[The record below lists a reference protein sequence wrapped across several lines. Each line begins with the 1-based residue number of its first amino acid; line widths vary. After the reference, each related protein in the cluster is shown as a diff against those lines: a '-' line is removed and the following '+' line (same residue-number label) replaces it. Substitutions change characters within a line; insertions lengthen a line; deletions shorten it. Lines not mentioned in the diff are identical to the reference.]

1 MHSPETYICT
11 RVMKYKP
18 QTLKNTFKK
27 SNESEVVMLP
37 KYQRA
42 KILVNQ

>member
-1 MHSPETYICT
+1 
-11 RVMKYKP
+11 MKYKP